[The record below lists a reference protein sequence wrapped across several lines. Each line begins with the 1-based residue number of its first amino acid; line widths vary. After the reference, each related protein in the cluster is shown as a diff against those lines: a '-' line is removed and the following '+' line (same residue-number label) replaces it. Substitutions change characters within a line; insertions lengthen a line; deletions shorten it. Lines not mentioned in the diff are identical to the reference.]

1 MTDDYYTGDGYEISV
16 RTECGRVLVHVTRS
30 ACEVLG
36 AGQESSLSV
45 IAANRDVI
53 AAMVHR
59 LVTDPRQMRVRIDGG
74 EVTRFLASRR

>member
-1 MTDDYYTGDGYEISV
+1 
-16 RTECGRVLVHVTRS
+16 
-30 ACEVLG
+30 
-36 AGQESSLSV
+36 
-45 IAANRDVI
+45 VI